1 MVSWGSPWR
10 GEGQSTLCL
19 LTHPCAPL
27 PWVGPWRCPLRR
39 PRAAPRPWGKGYVL
53 LGSPSTSCSSG
64 RRNGDWANT
73 SPVPAGC
80 PDSRP
85 PCLLA
90 RVRFCTS
97 TWRHPCRLRGQG
109 RLASETL
116 RICPRFSA
124 LGLQEGKP
132 VTHRWCLALH
142 GVPETLRLEPGLP
155 GRPHLPRGGAER
167 AGEGRAFPP
176 TQPDVSVNL
185 EPFPDGEP
193 ASPSE
198 PPWFLNKQQTN
209 SFEILCNLPRQG
221 AHGKQ
226 PRCCSEADTVCTSA
240 LSLLGERRGAES
252 HVQTSRWTQS

>member
-226 PRCCSEADTVCTSA
+226 PRCCSEADTESA
-240 LSLLGERRGAES
+240 RPPFPS
-252 HVQTSRWTQS
+252 